1 MKKRI
6 IPLLLAL
13 CLSATL
19 LPTVASAANSPTR
32 DEAVKWLY
40 GQEGVWH
47 DLDNKYGAQCS
58 DLVSAYM
65 NWLYSGDTNPYQGYL
80 VYNASYYPT
89 VAGWNTDRWAV
100 YSNTS
105 SFVPEAGDIYVQSA
119 HVGVF
124 LAGSKSSAT
133 VIDQNSWETWE
144 LANKNAGVGR
154 AGRIYNT
161 SVSDATHFIRYK
173 NFSTAAIIPTV
184 TFAAW
189 ENSNYTYI
197 REKDAAIGQLITVSG
212 GSCTETGMYL
222 YDAAGRELASAK
234 NSSYDVPQIFFKINE
249 ECGYTLTPGITYKY
263 KFYAVVNGKTYW
275 SNEQSFKTDG
285 IFVPKAP
292 DCGVVEDEPTVTFK
306 PWENANY
313 TYIRETDA
321 AIGQLVTVPNGN
333 CTETGM
339 YLYDIN
345 GQKVASGKN
354 GSYETAVPQ
363 IYFKI
368 NEECGYTLTPG
379 TTYKYK
385 FYAVVNGTYYWSDW
399 GTFKTAGTAPSANYS
414 ISLNRSSLSLT
425 VGDKANLSA
434 TVSPTGAVVTWE
446 SSDESVVKVTN
457 GNITAVKSGNAT
469 ITATAAGK
477 TATCVVTVAAAASI
491 PGPTPDPGSSGLRE
505 QEPND
510 TIIVANEIKLDTEIN
525 GITSKT
531 GDKDWFKFTLPSKGS
546 IAISFIHDYFDSS
559 FNHWR
564 TSIYTAENEKITSVS
579 WKGNDTVEKKSGQ
592 LGLDAGTYFLCVEGT
607 DSKIRNNAY
616 QVVIEFTQSENW
628 ETEFNNTIVTADS
641 ISSNQTYYGSIMQ
654 YGDKDWYKFTL
665 PTAGSIQVSFGHEYI
680 DTSSNGWKMSIYTAD
695 NKKISNT
702 SWKGNS
708 TVTDVFKET
717 NLPAGDYCLCV
728 EGINDKSYGRSYW
741 FSVQLNADDNGG
753 EEGIVAPFKDVKADA
768 YYAEPVKWA
777 VDNSV
782 TVGTSATTFS
792 PNATCTNAQILTFI
806 WRSAGSPTP
815 SLANPFTNLSGNEYY
830 AKAAVW
836 AYSMGM
842 VSGTAFDANKA
853 CTRAMTVEYL
863 WKQAGSPSTAAS
875 GKFTDVSSSAAYAT
889 AVAWAVNNGITAGTS
904 NTTFSPDSICTRGQ
918 IMTFLYRAKA

>member
-234 NSSYDVPQIFFKINE
+234 NSSYDVPQIF
-249 ECGYTLTPGITYKY
+249 
-263 KFYAVVNGKTYW
+263 
-275 SNEQSFKTDG
+275 
-285 IFVPKAP
+285 
-292 DCGVVEDEPTVTFK
+292 
-306 PWENANY
+306 
-313 TYIRETDA
+313 
-321 AIGQLVTVPNGN
+321 
-333 CTETGM
+333 
-339 YLYDIN
+339 
-345 GQKVASGKN
+345 
-354 GSYETAVPQ
+354 
-363 IYFKI
+363 FKI

-853 CTRAMTVEYL
+853 CTRAMTMEYL
-863 WKQAGSPSTAAS
+863 WKQAGSPAVAAS
-875 GKFTDVSSSAAYAT
+875 GKFTDVPSSAAYAT

-918 IMTFLYRAKA
+918 IMTFLYRAEG